1 MKNVKGK
8 NERQKSE
15 VRIQESEERIL
26 NAVRSRQYGVHR
38 SILTI
43 VSYLLQSTIFDLQSI
58 TYPAKQRRFRLSRH
72 NDYYIK
78 GGIPY
83 CGTRIPLMPLYD
95 MPDYAHSSC
104 GGTGGIFRPELLRS
118 GRECSFRHKVGTA
131 QKAGDAE
138 NAQSST
144 YPAQKR
150 RETPKTRNL
159 QSTI

>member
-1 MKNVKGK
+1 MKKEKRKNGK
-8 NERQKSE
+8 KESE

-78 GGIPY
+78 GAIPY
-83 CGTRIPLMPLYD
+83 SGTRIPLMPLYG
-95 MPDYAHSSC
+95 MPHSCC
-104 GGTGGIFRPELLRS
+104 GGTGGIQE
-118 GRECSFRHKVGTA
+118 
-131 QKAGDAE
+131 AGDAH
-138 NAQSST
+138 NAQPSTSLLTRFTTRLFHYFATPPLHYSSLVLSSSSSIDQSRSM
-144 YPAQKR
+144 PIR
-150 RETPKTRNL
+150 R
-159 QSTI
+159 

>member
-1 MKNVKGK
+1 VKTRTADCGFG
-8 NERQKSE
+8 NLTRQCP
-15 VRIQESEERIL
+15 R
-26 NAVRSRQYGVHR
+26 
-38 SILTI
+38 
-43 VSYLLQSTIFDLQSI
+43 TIFNLSRHKTRNLQSI
-58 TYPAKQRRFRLSRH
+58 PPQNAQSTTYPATKRRFRLSRH